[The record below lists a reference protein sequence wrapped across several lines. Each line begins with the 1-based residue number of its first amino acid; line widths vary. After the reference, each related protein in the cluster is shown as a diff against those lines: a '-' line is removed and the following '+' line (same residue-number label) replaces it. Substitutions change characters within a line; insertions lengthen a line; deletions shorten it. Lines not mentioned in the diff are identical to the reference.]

1 MRSDAMNTRHIA
13 IRKLAA
19 LTAGCLL
26 ALSSITS
33 VAEPVVIEV
42 DLPQAGV
49 AEQALGYIV
58 QADSVKAATDA
69 VEAVGGE
76 VTHELGTID
85 AVGAALLPAQ
95 VELLKRRS
103 NIRLMY
109 SDRMAS
115 SS

>member
-1 MRSDAMNTRHIA
+1 MNTRLFSL
-13 IRKLAA
+13 RKLTA
-19 LTAGCLL
+19 LVAGCLL

-42 DLPQAGV
+42 DLPQAGA
-49 AEQALGYIV
+49 AEQAQGYIV
-58 QADSVKAATDA
+58 QADTVKAAAKA
-69 VEAVGGE
+69 VEAVGGQ
-76 VTHELGTID
+76 VTHELGTIS
-85 AVGAALLPAQ
+85 AVGASLLPAQ

-109 SDRMAS
+109 SAKMAS